1 MRVFLLSLL
10 LPSFLLAA
18 PIPGPLS
25 AEESRSKIVVPDGF
39 TLELIASEPF
49 LDTPALLAW
58 DADSRLYVSE
68 LRSYMRDIDCKD
80 EFLPISRV
88 LRFEDSNGDG
98 TLDRHTVFA
107 DGLIAPRSIVPFR
120 DHVLIQESN
129 SRDLYAYRDADG
141 DGVAEAPTR
150 VFKGGELRGDLEHQ
164 PGTYTWALDNWLYVA
179 FENRRYRFRDGEWIH
194 ETLPGSFGQWGI
206 TQDDFGTLYYSRA
219 GGDLPA
225 QGFQFP
231 PSYGIANLPGQ
242 FSDKFNEVHPLCKL
256 LDVEGGAPYLHPDGG
271 LRTFTGCCGQSI
283 YRDDFIAEFAG
294 NYLVC
299 EPVGRLIRR
308 AEIRPSGATNV
319 LHNPTPGREFIAS
332 PDPYFRPV
340 FSSVG
345 PDGCIY
351 IADLAHGVVQHAKW
365 VGEGSYLR
373 PVVQDYGLDKQVG
386 FGRLYRLRPTG
397 KTPRAMP
404 KMSKMS
410 SAQLVGQL
418 GHPSGWWRDTAQR
431 LLVQR
436 KAVDMASE
444 LRKTAKSANPLARL
458 HALWTLEG
466 LDILKP
472 NDVRGA
478 FADSAAI
485 VRASAMRLAE
495 PMQGKLVSGLN
506 QALAKEKDARVL
518 AQAVI
523 SLRHSKAPNADKR
536 VARMLAVRPKNAA
549 LQEVASIDAANRT
562 NTAKKGQHWSV
573 RKGAASY
580 NSLCVTC
587 HGADGKGAVIPGT
600 DIELA
605 APLAGS
611 PRVNAEPDVLARILL
626 HGLVS
631 PIDGHS
637 YPGMMAPVAA
647 QGDPWISGV
656 MNYVRNSWGHSHTIV
671 TRGDVSDVRHAY
683 RGRNKPWTIEELSK

>member
-1 MRVFLLSLL
+1 MRHLLALFIAPLLLST
-10 LPSFLLAA
+10 

-25 AEESRSKIVVPDGF
+25 PEASRAKIVVPEGF
-39 TLELIASEPF
+39 TLELIAAEPL

-58 DADSRLYVSE
+58 DADSRLYVGE
-68 LRSYMRDIDCKD
+68 LRSYMRDIDCKN
-80 EFLPISRV
+80 EFLPTSRV
-88 LRFEDSNGDG
+88 LRFEDSDGDG

-107 DGLIAPRSIVPFR
+107 KDLIAPRSIVPFR

-129 SRDLYAYRDADG
+129 SRDLWAFRDADG
-141 DGVAEAPTR
+141 DGMAEERHR
-150 VFKGGELRGDLEHQ
+150 VFDGGALVGDLEHQ

-179 FENRRYRFRDGEWIH
+179 FENRRYRIRDGKWIH

-206 TQDDFGTLYYSRA
+206 TQDDYGTLFYSRA

-225 QGFQFP
+225 QGFQFAP
-231 PSYGIANLPGQ
+231 PYGITNLPGQ
-242 FSDKFNEVHPLCKL
+242 YSKNFNEVHPLCKL

-294 NYLVC
+294 SYIVC

-308 AEIRPSGATNV
+308 AEIRSAGATNI
-319 LHNPTPGREFIAS
+319 LHNPEPGREFVAS

-340 FSSVG
+340 FTSVG

-397 KTPRAMP
+397 KTPRALP
-404 KMSKMS
+404 KMSMMS
-410 SAQLVGQL
+410 NEQLIGHL

-436 KAVDMASE
+436 KASDNNAAIRQ
-444 LRKTAKSANPLARL
+444 LAKSANPLARL

-466 LDILKP
+466 LGKINP
-472 NDVRGA
+472 NDVRQA

-495 PMQGKLVSGLN
+495 PMQGKLIVDLN
-506 QALAKEKDARVL
+506 KALAKETDTRVL
-518 AQAVI
+518 AQGVI
-523 SLRHSKAPNADKR
+523 SMRHSKAKNVAVR
-536 VARMLAVRPKNAA
+536 VARILKQHQDDAS

-562 NTAKKGQHWSV
+562 NKAKKDQHWSV

-587 HGADGKGAVIPGT
+587 HGPDGKGVKIPGS
-600 DIELA
+600 EMALA
-605 APLAGS
+605 PPLAGS
-611 PRVNAEPDVLARILL
+611 PRVNSDPSVLARILL
-626 HGLVS
+626 HGLVG

-637 YPGMMAPVAA
+637 YPGMMAPVSA

-656 MNYVRNSWGHSHTIV
+656 MNYVRNSWGHKHDIV
-671 TRGDVSDVRHAY
+671 SRGDVSDLRYTY
-683 RGRNKPWTIEELSK
+683 RDRSTPWTIEELSK

>member
-1 MRVFLLSLL
+1 MHLL
-10 LPSFLLAA
+10 LLVLALPVLAA
-18 PIPGPLS
+18 PIPGPISPEASL
-25 AEESRSKIVVPDGF
+25 AKIAVPEGF
-39 TLELIASEPF
+39 TLELIAAEPL

-58 DADSRLYVSE
+58 DADSRLYVGE

-80 EFLPISRV
+80 EFLPNSRV
-88 LRFEDSNGDG
+88 LRFEDSDGDG

-107 DGLIAPRSIVPFR
+107 SGLIAPRSIVPFR

-129 SRDLYAYRDADG
+129 SRDLWAYRDLDS
-141 DGVAEAPTR
+141 DGVAEKRTR
-150 VFKGGELRGDLEHQ
+150 VFEGGPLTGDLEHQ

-179 FENRRYRFRDGEWIH
+179 FENRRYRHHNGKWIQ

-206 TQDDFGTLYYSRA
+206 TQDDYGTQFYSRA

-225 QGFQFP
+225 QGFQFAP
-231 PSYGIANLPGQ
+231 PYGITNLPGQ
-242 FSDKFNEVHPLCKL
+242 YSADFNEVHPLCKL
-256 LDVEGGAPYLHPDGG
+256 LDVEGGAPYLHPNGG

-294 NYLVC
+294 NYIVC

-308 AEIRPSGATNV
+308 AEIRPQGATNV
-319 LHNPTPGREFIAS
+319 LHNPTPGSEFMAS

-340 FSSVG
+340 FTSVG

-351 IADLAHGVVQHAKW
+351 IADLCHGVIQHAKW

-386 FGRLYRLRPTG
+386 FGRLYRLRPTD

-404 KMSKMS
+404 KMSQMS
-410 SAQLVGQL
+410 TAQLVGHL
-418 GHPSGWWRDTAQR
+418 GHASGWWRDTAQR

-436 KAVDMASE
+436 QAKAAAPA
-444 LRKTAKSANPLARL
+444 LRKLAESANPLARL

-466 LDILKP
+466 LGLLTP
-472 NDVRGA
+472 ADVKKA

-485 VRASAMRLAE
+485 VRATAMRLAE
-495 PMQGKLVSGLN
+495 PMQGKLIVDLN
-506 QALAKEKDARVL
+506 QALAKESDTRVL
-518 AQAVI
+518 AQGII
-523 SLRHSKAPNADKR
+523 SMRHSEAHNAEVRIQRLLKKNAD
-536 VARMLAVRPKNAA
+536 NAS

-562 NTAKKGQHWSV
+562 NKARKNQHWSV

-587 HGADGKGAVIPGT
+587 HGPDGKGVKIPGT
-600 DIELA
+600 ETMLA
-605 APLAGS
+605 PPLAGS
-611 PRVNAEPDVLARILL
+611 PRVNSDDPSVLARILL
-626 HGLVS
+626 HGLVG
-631 PIDGHS
+631 PIEGHS

-656 MNYVRNSWGHSHTIV
+656 MNYVRNSWGHKHEIV
-671 TRGDVSDVRHAY
+671 SRGDVSDIRFKY
-683 RGRNKPWTIEELSK
+683 RDRSKPWTIEELSQ

>member
-1 MRVFLLSLL
+1 MFTPILI
-10 LPSFLLAA
+10 AA
-18 PIPGPLS
+18 PLPGPLP
-25 AEESRSKIVVPDGF
+25 ADESRSRIVIPDGF
-39 TLELIASEPF
+39 TLELIASEPL

-58 DADSRLYVSE
+58 DADSRLYVGE

-98 TLDRHTVFA
+98 TLDTHSVFA
-107 DGLIAPRSIVPFR
+107 DKLVAPRSIVPFR

-141 DGVAEAPTR
+141 DGVAELRNR
-150 VFKGGELRGDLEHQ
+150 VFQGGELKGDLEHQ
-164 PGTYTWALDNWLYVA
+164 PGSYTWALDNWLYVA
-179 FENRRYRFRDGEWIH
+179 FENRRYRLREGEWTH
-194 ETLPGSFGQWGI
+194 EDLPGSLGQWGI
-206 TQDDFGTLYYSRA
+206 TQDDFGTVYYSRA

-225 QGFQFP
+225 QGFQFS

-242 FSDKFNEVHPLCKL
+242 FSENFNEVHPLCKL
-256 LDVEGGAPYLHPDGG
+256 RDVEGGAPYLHPDGG

-294 NYLVC
+294 NYIVC

-308 AEIRPSGATNV
+308 AEIRRQGATNV
-319 LHNPTPGREFIAS
+319 LHNPQPGREFIAS

-373 PVVQDYGLDKQVG
+373 PVVQDYELDKQVG
-386 FGRLYRLRPTG
+386 FGRLYRLRPTDR
-397 KTPRAMP
+397 KPRAMP

-410 SAQLVGQL
+410 NDELVSHL
-418 GHPSGWWRDTAQR
+418 GHASGWWRDTAQR

-436 KAVDMASE
+436 NAKATAPA
-444 LRKTAKSANPLARL
+444 LRGLAKSANPLARL

-466 LDILKP
+466 LGLLQAQ
-472 NDVRGA
+472 DVRGA

-495 PMQGKLVSGLN
+495 PMQGKLMVDLN
-506 QALAKEKDARVL
+506 KTLAKESDTRVL

-523 SLRHSKAPNADKR
+523 SMRHSKAKNVKVR
-536 VARMLAVRPKNAA
+536 VDRLLAARPKNAS
-549 LQEVASIDAANRT
+549 LQEVANIDAANRT
-562 NTAKKGQHWSV
+562 NKAKKNQHWSV

-587 HGADGKGAVIPGT
+587 HGADGKGVVIPGT
-600 DIELA
+600 KIKLA
-605 APLAGS
+605 PPLAGS
-611 PRVNAEPDVLARILL
+611 ARVNADPGVLARILL
-626 HGLVS
+626 HGLVG
-631 PIDGHS
+631 PIEGHS

-656 MNYVRNSWGHSHTIV
+656 MNYVRNSWGHEHPIV
-671 TRGDVSDVRHAY
+671 SRGDVSEVRHAY
-683 RGRNKPWTIEELSK
+683 RERNKPWTIEELSK